1 MVTSRDPRLNSPAQ
15 FRRIS
20 LYDLGG
26 LRYWLPRARTLR
38 KNLRLRVD
46 GRQILREVAHRTSLN
61 TAVVLQ
67 PSPEPAADRPS
78 VDAAL
83 SRLAEVFPRAASAWA
98 VRYWGGLVDMT
109 PDGLP
114 VIDAMSGPRGLTVV
128 TGLSGHGLPLGPVLG
143 EIVSDL
149 ALDGSTGRPI
159 NRSRSPVS
167 QARSPGPR

>member
-15 FRRIS
+15 FRRIA

-46 GRQILREVAHRTSLN
+46 GRQILREVAHRTSLD
-61 TAVVLQ
+61 TALVLQ

-114 VIDAMSGPRGLTVV
+114 VIDAVSGPRGLRRHRALRARPPPRA
-128 TGLSGHGLPLGPVLG
+128 GA
-143 EIVSDL
+143 SDL
-149 ALDGSTGRPI
+149 ALDGSTGLPI
-159 NRSRSPVS
+159 EPFSL
-167 QARSPGPR
+167 ARFTGKVAWPEVMI